1 MKQNKFIYNQLRFF
15 YHKELI
21 IGEKIKFP
29 SHFIHQIFRVL
40 KKRSGDYIFLFNGDK
55 KEYKVI
61 LTHVSKSEIHGIV
74 DEVFEYDGELNTNI
88 HLYQSLVE
96 SSRMELI
103 IQKATELG
111 VKNFFPVISE
121 KCKIKSVSSTKK
133 ERWNNIILESS
144 EQSFRSEI
152 MVLENLIDFETACLN
167 SKGLKIF
174 CNEFESN
181 YHLNKIDKAYLN
193 QHKVSDISIFI
204 GPVSGYHDTEILFAK
219 QNDFISVS
227 LGSRVLRTETA
238 AIVSVGNIV
247 NQLS

>member
-1 MKQNKFIYNQLRFF
+1 MKQNKFIYNQLRFY

-21 IGEKIKFP
+21 TGEKMKFP
-29 SHFIHQIFRVL
+29 SHLIHQIFRVL

-55 KEYKVI
+55 KEHKVI
-61 LTHVSKSEIHGIV
+61 LTHVSKSEIYGVV

-103 IQKATELG
+103 IQKVTELG
-111 VKNFFPVISE
+111 VKNFFPVISK
-121 KCKIKSVSSTKK
+121 KCKIKSVSSSKT

-167 SKGLKIF
+167 AKGLKIF
-174 CNEFESN
+174 CNEFESD
-181 YHLNKIDKAYLN
+181 YHLNKIDKSYLN
-193 QHKVSDISIFI
+193 QHNVSDISVFV
-204 GPVSGYHDTEILFAK
+204 GPVSGYDNTEILFAK